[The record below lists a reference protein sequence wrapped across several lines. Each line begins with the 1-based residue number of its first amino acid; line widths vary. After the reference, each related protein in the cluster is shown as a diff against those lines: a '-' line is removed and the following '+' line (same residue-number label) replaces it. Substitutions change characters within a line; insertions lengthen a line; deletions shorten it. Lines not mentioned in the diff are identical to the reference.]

1 VLGSWTKA
9 GTASSN
15 GDNSAIFIGIRS
27 DSTDINKIVFS
38 LDDGGNGST
47 SDFGI
52 NRFDF
57 NAGPAAAVPEPAS
70 LTLLA
75 SAPSAWPG
83 TPGGGSGCLPASASG
98 WRQRRGKASGQGG

>member
-9 GTASSN
+9 GTASSD

-57 NAGPAAAVPEPAS
+57 NAGPAAAVPEPAT
-70 LTLLA
+70 LTLLGLGA
-75 SAPSAWPG
+75 LGLARAPGQLSPE
-83 TPGGGSGCLPASASG
+83 L
-98 WRQRRGKASGQGG
+98 RQ